1 MEKYRPRKVRI
12 AWSVILLIHIILP
25 LVLYLV
31 LRSLQLQ
38 HEILIYTFIGLG
50 YFWIIGFVIILVFFF
65 CSLSVS
71 YKEYKVN
78 EKLISV
84 YAGFRHHIL
93 RVDGDLCD
101 EYVSSFTYTPVKL
114 STTIDH
120 GINIDVTISLSNR
133 ITVKAKGKLI
143 LPTEKK
149 ASYVIY

>member
-1 MEKYRPRKVRI
+1 MKEI
-12 AWSVILLIHIILP
+12 
-25 LVLYLV
+25 YLA
-31 LRSLQLQ
+31 
-38 HEILIYTFIGLG
+38 GG
-50 YFWIIGFVIILVFFF
+50 CFWGMQKFL
-65 CSLSVS
+65 
-71 YKEYKVN
+71 
-78 EKLISV
+78 
-84 YAGFRHHIL
+84 
-93 RVDGDLCD
+93 DGDLCD